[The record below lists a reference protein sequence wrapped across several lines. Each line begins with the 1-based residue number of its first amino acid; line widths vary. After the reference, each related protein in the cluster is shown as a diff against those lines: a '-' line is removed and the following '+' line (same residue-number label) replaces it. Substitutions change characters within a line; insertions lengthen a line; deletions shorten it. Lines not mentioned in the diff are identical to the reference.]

1 MAIFLRPLTELCFS
15 VFKHFWILYV
25 AEKFISFPVVYI
37 WNVISNILTFSGF
50 PSFSV
55 MLSLILGCPGSHM
68 ASASAALAL
77 LSPSHIPVVPTM
89 KRYKSLKLH
98 QVDREDGHP
107 WKLSSSLPIDN
118 IELPSFSSWKKAKR
132 SHRTAAPNI
141 LENWRE
147 ASLPPSILVLS
158 QFLVYFMSIWYKT
171 AKRISYWLVTLSK
184 SIFQECGSVTHDNR
198 PQRAH
203 YTNSNSNVTG
213 KPKIRS

>member
-77 LSPSHIPVVPTM
+77 LSRLHTYHTM

-147 ASLPPSILVLS
+147 KQAFPL
-158 QFLVYFMSIWYKT
+158 QFS
-171 AKRISYWLVTLSK
+171 S
-184 SIFQECGSVTHDNR
+184 
-198 PQRAH
+198 
-203 YTNSNSNVTG
+203 
-213 KPKIRS
+213 